1 MTNNAIFSYVFCLIE
16 SILIYFL
23 FHNVLTSKH
32 EKVKKKIIIL
42 TSVVLLSFVIFFSN
56 NLTLLPKIGL
66 MVAITPIFALFS
78 YKDKIYIT
86 LFFSMLSVYVF
97 LIIDIIIGC
106 IFSLLTEETIQAIV
120 TGNNFYTILLHISA
134 KLINL
139 IAYLLISKMFKSLNF
154 NISTKYWV
162 LLNII
167 MATNLFISLVFME
180 QSSGI
185 FSLDNGLIHY
195 LIFASGFLVMSCFVV
210 YFFIQICLFFQK
222 EKEYYITDTTNKT
235 LCQQIEIQSVMIDN
249 IKKIK
254 HDMKNNLLNISM
266 LINQNQTDE
275 VTGYINELTANIEQS
290 RSDVCRSG
298 NSIVDAIINCKV
310 TICESNN
317 IRLNLKVDKI
327 PELNTSFSEMTT
339 ILSNIIDNSIEAS
352 LKLKQSEREIDVHI
366 FVYKGYAVFSVKNK
380 FNTVLNV
387 ENGIVKTTKQNKSIH
402 GYGLSLIEDTVKK
415 NNGVFNYTYTSNLF
429 DISIMLPLKVQ
440 NDIKISS

>member
-1 MTNNAIFSYVFCLIE
+1 MTNNPIFSYVFCLIE

-23 FHNVLTSKH
+23 FHNVLTSKY
-32 EKVKKKIIIL
+32 EKVKKKIVIL
-42 TSVVLLSFVIFFSN
+42 SSVFLLSFVIYFSN
-56 NLTLLPKIGL
+56 NLTLLLKIGL
-66 MVAITPIFALFS
+66 MVAIIPIFALFS
-78 YKDKIYIT
+78 YKDKIYII
-86 LFFSMLSVYVF
+86 LFFSMLCVYVF

-106 IFSLLTEETIQAIV
+106 VFSLLTEETIQVIL

-139 IAYLLISKMFKSLNF
+139 IAYLLIAKMFKSLNF

-162 LLNII
+162 LLNVI

-180 QSSGI
+180 PSGI
-185 FSLDNGLIHY
+185 FSLDIGVTDY

-222 EKEYYITDTTNKT
+222 EKEYYITDITNKT

-254 HDMKNNLLNISM
+254 HDMKNNLINISM

-290 RSDVCRSG
+290 RSGVCRSG

-317 IRLNLKVDKI
+317 IKLNLKVDKL
-327 PELNTSFSEMTT
+327 PELNTSFCEMTT

-352 LKLKQSEREIDVHI
+352 LKLKQSEREIVVHI
-366 FVYKGYAVFSVKNK
+366 FVYKGYAVFSIKNK
-380 FNTVLNV
+380 FNTVLNI

-415 NNGVFNYTYTSNLF
+415 NNGVFNYSYKNNLF
-429 DISIMLPLKVQ
+429 DTSVMLPLKVQ

>member
-1 MTNNAIFSYVFCLIE
+1 
-16 SILIYFL
+16 
-23 FHNVLTSKH
+23 
-32 EKVKKKIIIL
+32 
-42 TSVVLLSFVIFFSN
+42 
-56 NLTLLPKIGL
+56 
-66 MVAITPIFALFS
+66 
-78 YKDKIYIT
+78 
-86 LFFSMLSVYVF
+86 
-97 LIIDIIIGC
+97 
-106 IFSLLTEETIQAIV
+106 
-120 TGNNFYTILLHISA
+120 
-134 KLINL
+134 
-139 IAYLLISKMFKSLNF
+139 
-154 NISTKYWV
+154 
-162 LLNII
+162 

-180 QSSGI
+180 PSGI
-185 FSLDNGLIHY
+185 FSLDIGLTDY

-352 LKLKQSEREIDVHI
+352 LKLKQSKREIDIHI

-402 GYGLSLIEDTVKK
+402 GYGLSDRKSV
-415 NNGVFNYTYTSNLF
+415 V
-429 DISIMLPLKVQ
+429 
-440 NDIKISS
+440 